1 MKHWS
6 TALRKHMLPRFTSPA
21 PTIVGSISRGRYEEN
36 GGLVSLFQDHGEVD
50 EEDKEEK
57 SIRFSSSRSRVSS

>member
-1 MKHWS
+1 M
-6 TALRKHMLPRFTSPA
+6 
-21 PTIVGSISRGRYEEN
+21 GSISRGRYEEN

-57 SIRFSSSRSRVSS
+57 SIRFSSSCSRVSS